1 MTRGTLNSL
10 ARFSAAVTVLVIRLS
25 GLMQE
30 LSAVIQYTHCTFVA
44 CAAVMTLIMCRS
56 HDVTLT
62 DGIYV
67 NTFRTPAMA
76 LVNDLIELESTFTV
90 SVPSISSTNFTMP
103 GSDESRTPQRTSNC
117 GTLPKADATKKPMLP
132 VDGMTKKESFSK
144 SSTFSNRTEAVS
156 KFAMYRTFA
165 ASKIR
170 SISSKLTRPS
180 S

>member
-1 MTRGTLNSL
+1 MTRGTLKCL
-10 ARFSAAVTVLVIRLS
+10 ARFSAAVTVLVIRLP

-76 LVNDLIELESTFTV
+76 LVNDSIELESTFMAGV
-90 SVPSISSTNFTMP
+90 RKVFT
-103 GSDESRTPQRTSNC
+103 
-117 GTLPKADATKKPMLP
+117 
-132 VDGMTKKESFSK
+132 
-144 SSTFSNRTEAVS
+144 
-156 KFAMYRTFA
+156 
-165 ASKIR
+165 
-170 SISSKLTRPS
+170 
-180 S
+180 